1 MVTLTP
7 GKVFRSKAPRIVV
20 ENKLAVGKH
29 AIRLTVVDDTRNESA
44 PFDLTIVVRDTDRF
58 SPGRIFADV
67 TNVIRDVINPVSRR
81 PVPPIPGP
89 IRRRPP
95 NG

>member
-1 MVTLTP
+1 MVMLTP
-7 GKVFRSKAPRIVV
+7 GKVFRSREPRIAV

-29 AIRLTVVDDTRNESA
+29 SIRLTVVDNSRNESV
-44 PFDLTIVVRDTDRF
+44 PFDLTIVVRERLL
-58 SPGRIFADV
+58 PGRIFADL
-67 TNVIRDVINPVSRR
+67 TRIIRDVVEPVIHR
-81 PVPPIPGP
+81 PVVPGPGP